1 MNKKVQR
8 RKKKL
13 PIWRQGPFILLVI
26 LVGLGLIFGGVYHLT
41 EEASETPDFDNYSSE
56 QKAFIER
63 LAPQAQELHEKYG
76 VLPSIILGQAILESD
91 WGRSS
96 LASKYNNLFGIKT
109 DSKENGVELSTQE
122 YENGQY
128 VTVTGNF
135 QVFSSWEECLTQHT
149 KLFVNGVDWNP
160 KLYEKVLSAGNYQEA
175 ANELQKAGYATDPEY
190 AAKIIQVIEQYEL
203 DRFDEE

>member
-1 MNKKVQR
+1 MNKKVQKR
-8 RKKKL
+8 KKL
-13 PIWRQGPFILLVI
+13 PIWRQGPFVLLVI

-160 KLYEKVLSAGNYQEA
+160 KLYEKVLNAGNYQEA
-175 ANELQKAGYATDPEY
+175 ASELQKAGYATDPEY

-203 DRFDEE
+203 DRFDGE

>member
-1 MNKKVQR
+1 MMNKKVQKR
-8 RKKKL
+8 KKL
-13 PIWRQGPFILLVI
+13 PIWRQGPFVLLVI

-160 KLYEKVLSAGNYQEA
+160 KLYEKVLNAGNYQEA
-175 ANELQKAGYATDPEY
+175 ASELQKAGYATDPEY

-203 DRFDEE
+203 DRFDGE